1 MFSLEQKKTLLAL
14 ARSALT
20 SHFEQHR
27 LSLPSDEAF
36 QPKRGVFVSLHMGD
50 ELRGCIGYI
59 KGYKSIASSVVEMAE
74 AAAFRDPRFVPL
86 EKRELPSV
94 NIEISVLG
102 ELLLLSPGAEPEVG
116 KDGLFIS
123 HPYGSGLLLPQVAV
137 EWKWDARTFLRE
149 VCRKAGLNSGAYK
162 DADSKVYRFTAD
174 VFSEK
179 DTF

>member
-1 MFSLEQKKTLLAL
+1 MFSLAQKQALLAL

-20 SHFEQHR
+20 SHFEQQR
-27 LSLPSDEAF
+27 LSLPTDEAF
-36 QPKRGVFVSLHMGD
+36 QPKRGVFVSLHIGD
-50 ELRGCIGYI
+50 DLRGCIGYI
-59 KGYKSIASSVVEMAE
+59 KGYKSIAASVVEMAE
-74 AAAFRDPRFVPL
+74 AAAFRDPRFAPV
-86 EKRELPSV
+86 EKRDLPSL

-102 ELLLLSPGAEPEVG
+102 ELVLLNPGEQPEVG
-116 KDGLFIS
+116 KDGLYIM

-137 EWKWDARTFLRE
+137 EWNWDAHTFLRE

-162 DADSKVYRFTAD
+162 DAESRVYRFSAE

>member
-86 EKRELPSV
+86 
-94 NIEISVLG
+94 
-102 ELLLLSPGAEPEVG
+102 
-116 KDGLFIS
+116 GLFIS